1 MMIKRASNFLP
12 QGRTIARF
20 LCQPQNHPNYPS
32 QEAQKKSNTFLK
44 DLEEEEKEG
53 SSLQRKRL
61 ATCFVKILWKE
72 LGIVCKWISWPFW
85 HQQIYDTS
93 WFPRYCHGDFLWQ
106 RGIGYFSTSSTS
118 SCSSRWMGGTK
129 ALVWQIHLWVENG
142 VAGATD
148 GSMALVWPLFCTSS
162 SHLTPRPPCCTSSS
176 LPPSTGWPSLY
187 L

>member
-32 QEAQKKSNTFLK
+32 QEAKKIKYF
-44 DLEEEEKEG
+44 
-53 SSLQRKRL
+53 LQRFRRGRKGRKQFAKKRL
-61 ATCFVKILWKE
+61 ATCFVKILLKE
-72 LGIVCKWISWPFW
+72 LGIVYKWISWSFW
-85 HQQIYDTS
+85 HQRIYDTS

-106 RGIGYFSTSSTS
+106 RGIGYSSTSTSSS
-118 SCSSRWMGGTK
+118 SSRWMGGTK

-148 GSMALVWPLFCTSS
+148 GSVALVWPLFCTSS